1 LPTVASG
8 ISPPRF
14 GSPFAIA
21 TLGDR
26 LGQVISF
33 RSVTAN
39 GSGGPVVDALSFE
52 AASHAITVVLATP
65 VATRRAIA
73 YLANGV
79 ERPTSGAVFVDEV
92 DTAKSKM
99 LKRRRAMGWV
109 AGPVRLFPHRT
120 VLQQISTAARLAGAG
135 RRRAKLEAQAALVYE
150 RLTNLGSAYPDDLS
164 PSDRVRAA
172 FARAYCH
179 NPDVMVL
186 LDPFEGVDATDRAQ
200 LRQELL
206 DAQKRNV
213 RTVLLATGDPEDA
226 IDVADWVHVVV
237 DGQLLQ
243 SATPA
248 DLLARPFDDRVANLL
263 GANRGIRR
271 LRFTLIDSLQ
281 PDEQPIVH
289 VEGTTEEARAAA
301 RSGSPWVL
309 IVDDE
314 RYPVGWLDTTG
325 LREQGRATDVPLVT
339 VDADATVR
347 DGDSLSVAFDRI
359 LSSPSRLV
367 AKLSPDGK
375 AVGVFAHDDIAGMA
389 SEAMS

>member
-1 LPTVASG
+1 
-8 ISPPRF
+8 
-14 GSPFAIA
+14 
-21 TLGDR
+21 
-26 LGQVISF
+26 VISF
-33 RSVTAN
+33 RSVTAS
-39 GSGGPVVDALSFE
+39 GSGGLVVDDLSFD
-52 AASHAITVVLATP
+52 AASHAITVVLAVP
-65 VATRRAIA
+65 LATRRAIA
-73 YLANGV
+73 HLANGI
-79 ERPTSGAVFVDEV
+79 ERPAAGTVLIDDV
-92 DTAKSKM
+92 DTAKGKM
-99 LKRRRAMGWV
+99 LKRRRSMGWV

-186 LDPFEGVDATDRAQ
+186 LDPFEGVDATDRPQ

-206 DAQKRNV
+206 DAQRRNV

-271 LRFTLIDSLQ
+271 LRFTLIDALEA
-281 PDEQPIVH
+281 DVQPIVPM
-289 VEGTTEEARAAA
+289 GATADEARLAT
-301 RSGSPWVL
+301 RMGSPWVL
-309 IVDDE
+309 LVDED
-314 RYPVGWLDTTG
+314 RRPVGWLDTTA
-325 LREQGRATDVPLVT
+325 LRETGQATDVPLVT

-359 LSSPSRLV
+359 LSSPARLV
-367 AKLSPDGK
+367 AKLNADGE

-389 SEAMS
+389 AEAMS